1 MQGEIFGFWEDPS
14 EARAQIWKN
23 QRNLPGL
30 LCFRYADEAEARA
43 WGALKS
49 AAKCMCEHDEPPKE
63 VRSRPRCGK

>member
-14 EARAQIWKN
+14 EARALIWKN

-43 WGALKS
+43 WGRPEIS
-49 AAKCMCEHDEPPKE
+49 GEMY
-63 VRSRPRCGK
+63 VRT